1 MTKLQLLHKPGYVQD
16 LNYIFC
22 LKFFNLENNSKY
34 SSEEIKWMKD
44 LIYRFGE
51 VSDDLFLF
59 YYIPS
64 HQTPSFMTR
73 FGMDTFRKHFLTDFD
88 FGMFI
93 NDLSDTD
100 KYVRN
105 MITYF
110 MNVLPQEK
118 LEECYTSK
126 DKLFSYI
133 KETNF
138 SWEIKSRLYEFFLK
152 PEPFFQLLKLQLM
165 EKEVM
170 LADYYNENMQVIL
183 DAHNKLNYDKVVDC
197 FVGRMGRSHFY
208 GTNRVAYFSY
218 CLLNNHLIKVYYFDD
233 YDIFFLGTQY
243 DDVIDDV
250 NSKKDIS
257 LEKFGNAVSEPSR
270 IKILQ
275 FILEQGE
282 ITCKD
287 LERAF
292 SFSGSTAYHHIT
304 TLVRIGLVNS
314 RSEGKAVF
322 YSINR
327 EYFKKVTE
335 LLNKFVIG

>member
-287 LERAF
+287 LEKAF

>member
-59 YYIPS
+59 YYIPP